1 MLYWVFIAVIC
12 FFVLWF
18 LWEKRHRQTRTMQG
32 GIHKDITLA
41 HQQEFELYHNAL
53 SLCSK
58 KVRVCLDELDIHYK
72 GHHIHLVETGH
83 YETLSRH
90 FLKVNPAAILPVL
103 LHHGHPIYESH
114 DILTYAAA
122 HSKTPHLLV
131 PKEQQAQGKMQY
143 WVDKASVIG
152 EDAKEGIKVS
162 AGYCAATL
170 SLPLFAAG
178 MTFIPLRYPLV
189 GLLFHRLKIRALLF
203 SLLKISGL
211 RGFIKLTLLL
221 KMMAAGR
228 DHMHQ
233 HLAELEQQL
242 DTNSPWIMGEQ
253 FTLADVSWMTV
264 FERLR
269 EADWLEYY
277 LRDNQYPNLS
287 KYWQRLHAR
296 DSYKTAILDHGH
308 HSIDKSLRL
317 IKDTKAAHPDIKETL
332 EQCFA
337 ENTFNPSQ

>member
-1 MLYWVFIAVIC
+1 MIYWAVSAT
-12 FFVLWF
+12 FGFLVLWF
-18 LWEKRHRQTRTMQG
+18 LWEKKHRTTHAMAG
-32 GIHKDITLA
+32 GIHEDINLP

-58 KVRVCLDELDIHYK
+58 KVRVCLDELGIAYK
-72 GHHIHLVETGH
+72 GHHIHLIETGH

-103 LHHGHPIYESH
+103 VHNGHPVYESH

-122 HSKTPHLLV
+122 HSKDPHRLV
-131 PKEQQAQGKMQY
+131 PETQQAQNVMQH
-143 WVDKASVIG
+143 WAEKASVIG
-152 EDAKEGIKVS
+152 EDVETGIKAS
-162 AGYCAATL
+162 AGYCAAML

-211 RGFIKLTLLL
+211 QGFIKLTPLL
-221 KMMAAGR
+221 KKMAAGR
-228 DHMHQ
+228 DHMHL
-233 HLAELEQQL
+233 HLADLEQQL
-242 DTNSPWIMGEQ
+242 NSHGPWILGEQ
-253 FTLADVSWMTV
+253 FTLADVSWMTI

-277 LRDNQYPNLS
+277 LKDNQYPNLTH
-287 KYWQRLHAR
+287 YWQALQAR
-296 DSYKTAILDHGH
+296 DSYQSAILDHGH
-308 HSIDKSLRL
+308 YSIDQSLKL
-317 IKDTKAAHPDIKETL
+317 IKDTKKAKPDIKKTL
-332 EQCFA
+332 EQSFSGRVMK
-337 ENTFNPSQ
+337 PSS

>member
-1 MLYWVFIAVIC
+1 MIYWLLFTAIC

-18 LWEKRHRQTRTMQG
+18 LWEKKHRQTRAMQG
-32 GIHKDITLA
+32 GIHKDINLP
-41 HQQEFELYHNAL
+41 HEQEFELYHNAL

-58 KVRVCLDELDIHYK
+58 KVRVCLDELGIHYK
-72 GHHIHLVETGH
+72 DHHIHLIETGH

-103 LHHGHPIYESH
+103 IHNGHPVYESH
-114 DILTYAAA
+114 DILTYAA
-122 HSKTPHLLV
+122 SNSNNPQLLV
-131 PKEQQAQGKMQY
+131 PEELDAQKAMQY

-152 EDAKEGIKVS
+152 EDANEGIKIS
-162 AGYCAATL
+162 AGYCAAML

-178 MTFIPLRYPLV
+178 MSFIPLRYPLV

-211 RGFIKLTLLL
+211 RGFVKITPLL

-233 HLAELEQQL
+233 HLRDLEQQL
-242 DTNSPWIMGEQ
+242 NSNSPWIMGEQ

-277 LRDNQYPNLS
+277 LKDHQYPNLDQ
-287 KYWQRLHAR
+287 YWQRLQAR
-296 DSYKTAILDHGH
+296 DSYRTAILDHGH

-317 IKDTKAAHPDIKETL
+317 IKDTKATHPDIQETL

-337 ENTFNPSQ
+337 GKVYTRGS

>member
-1 MLYWVFIAVIC
+1 MMYWVLSAAMGIFLV
-12 FFVLWF
+12 WF
-18 LWEKRHRQTRTMQG
+18 LWEKKHRKTRAMPG
-32 GIHKDITLA
+32 GIHKDICLP
-41 HQQEFELYHNAL
+41 HEQEFELYHNAL

-58 KVRVCLDELDIHYK
+58 KVRVCLDELGISYK

-103 LHHGHPIYESH
+103 IHNGHPVYESH
-114 DILTYAAA
+114 DILTYAAN
-122 HSKTPHLLV
+122 HSNNPKLLV
-131 PKEQQAQGKMQY
+131 PEDPKAQEAMQY
-143 WVDKASVIG
+143 WVDKASIIG

-211 RGFIKLTLLL
+211 PGFIKLTPLL
-221 KMMAAGR
+221 KMMASGR
-228 DHMHQ
+228 DHMHK

-242 DTNSPWIMGEQ
+242 NTNSPWIMGDQ
-253 FTLADVSWMTV
+253 FTLADVSWMTI

-269 EADWLEYY
+269 ESDWLDYY
-277 LRDNQYPNLS
+277 IKDKHYPNLEE
-287 KYWQRLHAR
+287 YWQRLQAR

-308 HSIDKSLRL
+308 HSIDKSLQL
-317 IKDTKAAHPDIKETL
+317 IKDTKMVNPKIKETL

-337 ENTFNPSQ
+337 EPTKIQ